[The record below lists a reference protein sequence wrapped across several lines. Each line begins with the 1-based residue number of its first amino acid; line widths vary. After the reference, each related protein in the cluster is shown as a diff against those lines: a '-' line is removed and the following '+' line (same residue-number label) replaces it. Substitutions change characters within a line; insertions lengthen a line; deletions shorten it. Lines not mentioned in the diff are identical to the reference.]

1 MVREEGNRSSTFNL
15 PTSSRTPG
23 CSDLLTQC
31 IHQQRS
37 FPHTP
42 FFTEVVTLCCLVH
55 FFIVTASIAQ
65 PDGTA
70 PMAEFADVFD
80 LGGDPQK
87 AMVGMMQVS
96 GE

>member
-1 MVREEGNRSSTFNL
+1 
-15 PTSSRTPG
+15 
-23 CSDLLTQC
+23 
-31 IHQQRS
+31 
-37 FPHTP
+37 
-42 FFTEVVTLCCLVH
+42 VH